1 MRREERREERLAP
14 VHVTGKSY
22 LTRNSNYTNEAMNEG
37 RARGVVARA
46 RGRGGLVNHEDKA

>member
-37 RARGVVARA
+37 RARGVVLVVEE
-46 RGRGGLVNHEDKA
+46 GL